1 MLDDPLREQLAAW
14 VHPVTSRP
22 IPDIRVLRRRA
33 RRRGIRRAVT
43 AAAIAAVV
51 AAVAVG
57 VTVGL
62 AGTGRAEGGRPV
74 SPPVSPPS
82 WPKAPGTWHPGAWRA
97 AGPLPAADAA
107 PAAQPYI
114 VLLPVGR
121 GTAQVRNMFTGKTIA
136 DHPRRRTDSSSPG
149 SRPPA
154 TTARSCCRPR
164 WAGRRRTPRCPSIPP
179 PPPSTSCA
187 SRRTATWSTL
197 SVLGTVPAQDRLS
210 GFAISQDASMLA
222 YFTGAGFETVS
233 LRTGTGKHWLPV
245 DHGVVA
251 PYSLSWAGDRT
262 VAFEWGSGN
271 NPHPPGMGIRVLNV
285 AAPGNLLQ
293 ASRLVVSYG
302 RYCGARAACQDGQL
316 ITPDGSRVL
325 VTRVVGPDQ
334 HYTDSVVEYSVRTG
348 QQLAQ
353 VMPTVRT
360 PYAGPPCVPLWTNPS
375 GQQVISFCG
384 GHGERYDHGHLS
396 RITLH
401 PPMYGMN
408 FGAAF
413 AW

>member
-51 AAVAVG
+51 AGVAVG

-62 AGTGRAEGGRPV
+62 AGTGQADGGRPV

-82 WPKAPGTWHPGAWRA
+82 WPKAPGSWHPGAWRE
-97 AGPLPAADAA
+97 AGPRPAADAA

-121 GTAQVRNMFTGKTIA
+121 GTAQVRNMFTGQTIA
-136 DHPRRRTDSSSPG
+136 AIAPPHGQFFVGIAASGDDRTFVLQAEVGGQTPDSPMPVN
-149 SRPPA
+149 PP
-154 TTARSCCRPR
+154 TAAFDELRL
-164 WAGRRRTPRCPSIPP
+164 
-179 PPPSTSCA
+179 
-187 SRRTATWSTL
+187 TADGDVQYL
-197 SVLGTVPAQDRLS
+197 SVLGTVPARTALS

-285 AAPGNLLQ
+285 AAPGNLLR

-325 VTRVVGPDQ
+325 VTRVTGPDQ

-348 QQLAQ
+348 QRLAQ

-375 GQQVISFCG
+375 GKQVISFCG
-384 GHGERYDHGHLS
+384 GHGERYDHGRLS
-396 RITLH
+396 RVTLH

>member
-1 MLDDPLREQLAAW
+1 ML
-14 VHPVTSRP
+14 
-22 IPDIRVLRRRA
+22 
-33 RRRGIRRAVT
+33 GAV
-43 AAAIAAVV
+43 
-51 AAVAVG
+51 
-57 VTVGL
+57 
-62 AGTGRAEGGRPV
+62 
-74 SPPVSPPS
+74 
-82 WPKAPGTWHPGAWRA
+82 
-97 AGPLPAADAA
+97 PA
-107 PAAQPYI
+107 
-114 VLLPVGR
+114 
-121 GTAQVRNMFTGKTIA
+121 
-136 DHPRRRTDSSSPG
+136 
-149 SRPPA
+149 
-154 TTARSCCRPR
+154 
-164 WAGRRRTPRCPSIPP
+164 
-179 PPPSTSCA
+179 
-187 SRRTATWSTL
+187 RTA
-197 SVLGTVPAQDRLS
+197 LS

-245 DHGVVA
+245 DRGVVA
-251 PYSLSWAGDRT
+251 PYSMSWAGDRT

-285 AAPGNLLQ
+285 AAPGNLLR

-325 VTRVVGPDQ
+325 VTRVTGPDQ

-348 QQLAQ
+348 QRLAQ

-375 GQQVISFCG
+375 GKQVISFCG
-384 GHGERYDHGHLS
+384 GHGERYDHGRLS
-396 RITLH
+396 RVTLH